1 MFCDNSKNRLKLMIY
16 VVNGLPIKSDIVNEG
31 FLLSGLIYDA
41 VSKACSVASHHGI
54 IHVL

>member
-16 VVNGLPIKSDIVNEG
+16 IVNGLPINSDIVNEG

-41 VSKACSVASHHGI
+41 VSKACSIANHHGI
-54 IHVL
+54 INEL